1 MRIKL
6 FDTFNINESFGD
18 FIGTDFDKIESDI
31 NDIFVDMKD
40 YGAKINIEFY
50 HKGVG
55 YGIGPEDYMIKVKI
69 YCDSGFLLYDIE
81 EPTRMMVDYFQDL
94 TDNRIDM
101 EYNMASDYTKTRKR
115 KFNPYSFDKEVTIY
129 LIERA

>member
-18 FIGTDFDKIESDI
+18 FIGPDFDKIESDI

-40 YGAKINIEFY
+40 YGAKIAIYFY

-55 YGIGPEDYMIKVKI
+55 YGVGPEDQLVKVKI

-94 TDNRIDM
+94 TDKRVDM
-101 EYNMASDYTKTRKR
+101 EYDMASDYTKTRKR
-115 KFNPYSFDKEVTIY
+115 EFNPYSFDKEVTIY